1 MLFFST
7 GRGGDNLFNLA
18 KCKVSRGWTCV
29 VPSRRYTAISNYKKM
44 VTILQREQV
53 RVYKVEKV
61 KYMKSEVMQLKARNN
76 YDMNFQA

>member
-1 MLFFST
+1 M
-7 GRGGDNLFNLA
+7 
-18 KCKVSRGWTCV
+18 